1 MVRHYL
7 INTLVNWRDSLR
19 KNEIQKAHGYLSSV
33 YGMTDA
39 EACKML
45 DVLKLDNSGYFQYE
59 WRHPKLREL
68 LGEW

>member
-7 INTLVNWRDSLR
+7 INTLVNWRNSVR
-19 KNEIQKAHGYLSSV
+19 NNETQKAYNYLRGM
-33 YGMTDA
+33 YKMTDA
-39 EACKML
+39 EARKML
-45 DVLKLDNSGYFQYE
+45 DVLKLDNSGYFKYE